1 MAVPACLFSVRP
13 ESCTSTART
22 KARGRDVAT
31 RILVGA
37 GSVVDAV
44 TLEKEVA
51 AGGEYSVVA
60 EEVEEATGAV
70 VVDKKGT
77 AILVD

>member
-1 MAVPACLFSVRP
+1 M
-13 ESCTSTART
+13 
-22 KARGRDVAT
+22 AT

-44 TLEKEVA
+44 TLAKEVA